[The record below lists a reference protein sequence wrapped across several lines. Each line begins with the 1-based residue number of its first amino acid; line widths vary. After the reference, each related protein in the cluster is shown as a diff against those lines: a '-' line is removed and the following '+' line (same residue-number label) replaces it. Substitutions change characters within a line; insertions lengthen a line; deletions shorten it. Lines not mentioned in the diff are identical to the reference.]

1 LRVVA
6 WAATSPSELVVDHVR
21 ELVERPRAESMP
33 VDDDLGKRSPVPAA
47 AAGAPGPRRPDIGQ
61 RDRKSNGGHV
71 MPKYLIKASY
81 TAEGTKGLLKDGGS
95 KRAAVVQKV
104 IEGLG
109 GKLEAFY
116 YAFGDA
122 DVFAI
127 IDVPDATA
135 AAAFSLTV
143 NAAGAVQVSTTP
155 LVTPREIDEAC
166 KRSVK
171 YRAPGA

>member
-1 LRVVA
+1 
-6 WAATSPSELVVDHVR
+6 
-21 ELVERPRAESMP
+21 
-33 VDDDLGKRSPVPAA
+33 
-47 AAGAPGPRRPDIGQ
+47 
-61 RDRKSNGGHV
+61 

-81 TAEGTKGLLKDGGS
+81 TPEGTKGLLKDGGS

-104 IEGLG
+104 IEGLS

-122 DVFAI
+122 DVYVI
-127 IDVPDATA
+127 IDVPDPAA

-143 NAAGAVQVSTTP
+143 NATGAVQLSTTP
-155 LVTPREIDEAC
+155 LMSPQEIDQAC
-166 KRSVK
+166 KKSVR